1 MILSQIAWI
10 DCLAFLL
17 FLAPQLLL
25 HVNTIDLA
33 ICACKAI
40 PHLRTTPLQTPLT
53 YRNPLTTPLPVL
65 TLPSRLIH
73 ERYLTPRAHQSP
85 FVQHATL
92 FQDLVIR
99 CVRYAFTSIPAPI
112 GAVFFSRPVALPF
125 LRFRMLRHGYLRSPI
140 YWRAIN
146 RKGLQGLFLIHDETR
161 RPDVVVYYCHGGGFS
176 MGSAYFYL
184 EFLFAWVSLLKD
196 AGYANPAL
204 FALEYTLVP
213 EATYPTQ
220 LQEAL
225 KGYKYC
231 LSIAEDPSRI
241 CVSGDSAGA
250 TLVLSL
256 LLCLS
261 NYAGGMRDKLP
272 GLAIPISPWTVILNP
287 NHRNTTSDYLD
298 KDSLHLYGSQYIGTK
313 ARSDD
318 PLVSP
323 GSCKDLA
330 WWRRASPT
338 LGWFFVYGAEEVF
351 APDAKELV
359 AVLKK
364 GGIPV
369 EVLKEKGWIH
379 AWPVVKLFLCN
390 SQEERQSGLRAMVKF
405 MRERLKPGKDT

>member
-25 HVNTIDLA
+25 HVNILDLA
-33 ICACKAI
+33 ICASKAI
-40 PHLRTTPLQTPLT
+40 PHLL
-53 YRNPLTTPLPVL
+53 L
-65 TLPSRLIH
+65 TLPYQLLR
-73 ERYLTPRAHQSP
+73 ERYLTSGPHQSP
-85 FVQHATL
+85 FVRHATL

-99 CVRYAFTSIPAPI
+99 CVRYAFARIPASI
-112 GAVFFSRPVALPF
+112 GKVFFSKNVALPF
-125 LRFRMLRHGYLRSPI
+125 LRFRMLRHGYWRSPI
-140 YWRAIN
+140 YWREVD
-146 RKGLQGLFLIHDETR
+146 RKGLQGIFMVYDETR

-176 MGSAYFYL
+176 MGSSYFYM
-184 EFLFAWVSLLKD
+184 EFLFAWVSLLKE

-225 KGYKYC
+225 AGYKYC

-250 TLVLSL
+250 TLILSL

-261 NYAGGMRDKLP
+261 DYAGGMKNKLP
-272 GLAIPISPWTVILNP
+272 GLAIPISPWAVIVNS
-287 NHRNTTSDYLD
+287 NHQNTASDYLN

-313 ARSDD
+313 ATSDD

-323 GSCKDLA
+323 GSCKNLA

-351 APDAKELV
+351 APDARDLV
-359 AVLKK
+359 ALLKK
-364 GGIPV
+364 AGITA
-369 EVLKEKGWIH
+369 EVLEEKGWTH

-390 SQEERQSGLRAMVKF
+390 GQEERQSGLRAMVGF
-405 MRERLKPGKDT
+405 MRERLEPGKDV

>member
-40 PHLRTTPLQTPLT
+40 PHLL
-53 YRNPLTTPLPVL
+53 L

-112 GAVFFSRPVALPF
+112 GAVFFSRPVALLF
-125 LRFRMLRHGYLRSPI
+125 LRFRMLRHGFLYSPI

-176 MGSAYFYL
+176 MGSSYFYL
-184 EFLFAWVSLLKD
+184 EFLFAW
-196 AGYANPAL
+196 
-204 FALEYTLVP
+204 
-213 EATYPTQ
+213 
-220 LQEAL
+220 
-225 KGYKYC
+225 
-231 LSIAEDPSRI
+231 
-241 CVSGDSAGA
+241 
-250 TLVLSL
+250 
-256 LLCLS
+256 
-261 NYAGGMRDKLP
+261 LP
-272 GLAIPISPWTVILNP
+272 GLAIPISPWAVILNP
-287 NHRNTTSDYLD
+287 NHRNTASDYLD

-313 ARSDD
+313 AKSDD

-351 APDAKELV
+351 APDARELV

-369 EVLKEKGWIH
+369 EVLEEKGWIH

-390 SQEERQSGLRAMVKF
+390 SQAERQSGLRAMVKF
-405 MRERLKPGKDT
+405 MRERLEPGKDI